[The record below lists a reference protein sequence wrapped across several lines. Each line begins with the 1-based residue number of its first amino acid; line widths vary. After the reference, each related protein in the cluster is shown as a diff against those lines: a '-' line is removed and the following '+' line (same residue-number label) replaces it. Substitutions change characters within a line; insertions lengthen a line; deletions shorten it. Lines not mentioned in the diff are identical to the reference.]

1 MNNNAEKCLVLGIG
15 SPLNRD
21 DRAGLLVVELLEERG
36 VYAETASLYSPG
48 FELIDKILEF
58 ERVVI
63 VDAASFG
70 HEPGTVTLCLAED
83 LAQGMYTNMSHALSI
98 NQALELGQLCFE
110 EQMPKDIALILIEA
124 GDMTPFSDQ
133 LTPAVAESVERA
145 ADEVD
150 AYLAR
155 PWPEEL
161 C

>member
-1 MNNNAEKCLVLGIG
+1 MNDKKDNCLVLGIG

-36 VYAETASLYSPG
+36 VQAQTASLYSPG
-48 FELIDKILEF
+48 FELIDKILDF
-58 ERVVI
+58 DRVVI

-70 HEPGTVTLCLAED
+70 HKPGTVTLCLAEE

-98 NQALELGQLCFE
+98 NQALELGHLCFKE
-110 EQMPKDIALILIEA
+110 EMPKDIALILIEA

-133 LTPAVAESVERA
+133 LTPEVAESVAKA

-155 PWPEEL
+155 PWPGN
-161 C
+161 